1 MVSGTDNHSR
11 VLGDGRRALTCH
23 PSEPRAE
30 FLQKSQA
37 KGRFGEP
44 EMSVSRF
51 LDGGPFWRRYLR
63 REIQ

>member
-1 MVSGTDNHSR
+1 MVSGTDNHGR
-11 VLGDGRRALTCH
+11 VLGDGRRALTCY

-51 LDGGPFWRRYLR
+51 LDGGPLWRRYLR